1 MLSNPSVTVA
11 KGLFDRQARLL
22 EYLTSGAAIFGKKN
36 ALLDPALHGI
46 NLDQLHLE
54 ASLSHE
60 KRIAK
65 IFAVFPRTFELMAE
79 HRTVILHEFA
89 IACAPEHIGV
99 IENARQFHGFLRS
112 RQDREPTQ
120 APYLHEVAACELA
133 LAEVRV
139 TVQNRQQV
147 MDGIRSV
154 ARGAIRRRPGIV
166 LLRCAYDIQLIFA
179 SATAKGRPS
188 DRDTPLAIATMPGTQ
203 HARVFEVAP
212 AVFDL
217 LLAIHDWSACP
228 GLGDTADSKGVIGE
242 LVECGLVEVHP

>member
-1 MLSNPSVTVA
+1 MPVA

-22 EYLTSGAAIFGKKN
+22 EYLTSGTAIFGEEN
-36 ALLDPALHGI
+36 DALLDPALHGI

-60 KRIAK
+60 KRISK

-79 HRTVILHEFA
+79 YRSLMLHEFA
-89 IACAPEHIGV
+89 IACPPEHIGV
-99 IENARQFHGFLRS
+99 IENARQFHGFLCS

-133 LAEVRV
+133 LVEVRV
-139 TVQNRQQV
+139 TVQNRRET
-147 MDGIRSV
+147 MDGIGSI
-154 ARGAIRRRPGIV
+154 APGSIRRRPGIV
-166 LLRCAYDIQLIFA
+166 LLRCTYDIQPIFA
-179 SATAKGRPS
+179 FATANGHPS
-188 DRDTPLAIATMPGTQ
+188 ERDTPLAIVMMPGAR

-217 LLAIHDWSACP
+217 LSALHDWSACP
-228 GLGDTADSKGVIGE
+228 ELDDTADLKGVIGE